1 MQKLV
6 EKLGDQGEVGLVL
19 VGEEGFVFE
28 GLVLQ
33 GEVEDPRGE
42 EVEREGERS
51 SGVGNRIMRTVFKRI
66 LFGGLITVG
75 PQFHERIIAVPAS
88 IEPAFLENL
97 RHKVTLRKRVRP
109 GLLKTHPGLFQIS
122 VSLLDLGVVSTMGA
136 AAEDRARRVHPHS
149 IAHFI
154 RSKETHQRFRPIP
167 LF

>member
-33 GEVEDPRGE
+33 GEVVDPRGE

-51 SGVGNRIMRTVFKRI
+51 RGVARNRIMRTVFKRI

-109 GLLKTHPGLFQIS
+109 GLLETHPGLFQIS
-122 VSLLDLGVVSTMGA
+122 VGLGVVSTMGA

-154 RSKETHQRFRPIP
+154 RSKETHQRFRPIL